1 MMAYYLQDVAGTG
14 PSRFHSVLLSLVMKL
29 CNFLAK
35 YYISQCSLKLT
46 GQDINIS
53 SVCNFQVLPL
63 MKSGFLSPLLAGRHE
78 TGSGQLA
85 VQITRQESVL
95 RVPQQKGERRTP
107 ESTHQPQ
114 RAHWN
119 IKCEAYVTAILG
131 SLLQH
136 QASILIIE
144 HFHMNN

>member
-1 MMAYYLQDVAGTG
+1 MMAYYLQDVTRTG

-63 MKSGFLSPLLAGRHE
+63 MKSGFLSLLLAGRHE
-78 TGSGQLA
+78 TGSGQLSRSQDRSRCRGFHSRKVKGA
-85 VQITRQESVL
+85 PQSQHISPRELTGILSVK
-95 RVPQQKGERRTP
+95 PM
-107 ESTHQPQ
+107 
-114 RAHWN
+114 
-119 IKCEAYVTAILG
+119 
-131 SLLQH
+131 LL
-136 QASILIIE
+136 L
-144 HFHMNN
+144 F